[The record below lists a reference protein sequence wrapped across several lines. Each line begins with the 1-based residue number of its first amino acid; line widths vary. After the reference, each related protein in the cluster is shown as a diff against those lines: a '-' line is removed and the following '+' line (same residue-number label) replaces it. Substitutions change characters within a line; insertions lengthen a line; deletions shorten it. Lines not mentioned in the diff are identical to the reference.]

1 MLWVMFKDVVVE
13 FGVHNGCAVF
23 LEAAAG
29 TVGGEGG
36 EEGVVC
42 EIRSGYGRWAC
53 DGHDVWED
61 VLVSL

>member
-1 MLWVMFKDVVVE
+1 MIWIVCKDVVVQ
-13 FGVHNGCAVF
+13 FGVYDGCVVF
-23 LEAAAG
+23 LEAAAC

-36 EEGVVC
+36 EEVVC

-53 DGHDVWED
+53 DGRDVWED